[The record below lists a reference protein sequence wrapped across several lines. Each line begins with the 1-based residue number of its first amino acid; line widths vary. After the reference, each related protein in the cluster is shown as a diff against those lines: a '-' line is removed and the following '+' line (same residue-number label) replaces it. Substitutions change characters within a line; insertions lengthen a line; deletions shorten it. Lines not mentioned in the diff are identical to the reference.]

1 MPHPTKRP
9 NTFLRRKQVGKCLV
23 YLECYYVAGSR
34 RYYIEAQGPDFR
46 IWKRTRGSEGRA
58 IETYQRYRFWV
69 WWIEACC
76 NWLPA
81 TRFITWLMYKMI

>member
-1 MPHPTKRP
+1 VPHPTKRP

-23 YLECYYVAGSR
+23 YLERYYVEGQP

-46 IWKRTRGSEGRA
+46 IWKRTRGSEERA
-58 IETYQRYRFWV
+58 IEIYHRYRFWV

-81 TRFITWLMYKMI
+81 TRFITWLMHKTI